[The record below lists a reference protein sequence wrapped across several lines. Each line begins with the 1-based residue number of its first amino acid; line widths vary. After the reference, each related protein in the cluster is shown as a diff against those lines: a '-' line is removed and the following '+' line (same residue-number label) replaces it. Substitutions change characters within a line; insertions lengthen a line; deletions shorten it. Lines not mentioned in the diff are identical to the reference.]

1 MRFYTP
7 MRSARRPAA
16 AEIEPRGGVARSAW
30 PRCSPPAP
38 CHPHAPRRCH
48 TSLQA
53 RDLTGGSPRCAPSIA
68 LLAQIGFAIKIR
80 ACPTRLN

>member
-38 CHPHAPRRCH
+38 CTH
-48 TSLQA
+48 T
-53 RDLTGGSPRCAPSIA
+53 P
-68 LLAQIGFAIKIR
+68 LAVA
-80 ACPTRLN
+80 TRPCKPGT